1 MNEKYPYQTAPT
13 TRRLTRR
20 DDDRMLGGVCSGIA
34 AYAGVDVTLVR
45 VLVVLGTVFGFG
57 SLVLAYVLLWLL
69 LPEA

>member
-1 MNEKYPYQTAPT
+1 MNQKYPYQTAPT